1 MGSIRGTTVIE
12 RESVVDAPADEVW
25 RRVVTP
31 EGINDELHPVM
42 TMSIPRGAAG
52 MTIDEVPLG
61 APIGRAW
68 MRLFG
73 VLPFDYDHL
82 TIVDVKPGRS
92 FHEESTMLS
101 MRLWRHERSVI
112 PDGERAIVRDRL
124 TFQLRAGLRLA
135 TPVIAA
141 GIGALFSH
149 RHRRLQR
156 HFASS

>member
-1 MGSIRGTTVIE
+1 MAPTTGTTVIE
-12 RESVVDAPADEVW
+12 RESVVAASADEVW

-31 EGINDELHPVM
+31 EGINDELRPIM

-52 MTIDEVPLG
+52 MTIDEIPLG

-82 TIVDVKPGRS
+82 TIVEVQPGHS
-92 FHEESTMLS
+92 FREESTMLS
-101 MRLWRHERSVI
+101 MRLWRHERSVT
-112 PDGERAIVRDRL
+112 PDGEAALVRDRL
-124 TFQLRAGLRLA
+124 TFQLRAGLRLL
-135 TPVIAA
+135 TPLVAA

-156 HFASS
+156 HFAVR